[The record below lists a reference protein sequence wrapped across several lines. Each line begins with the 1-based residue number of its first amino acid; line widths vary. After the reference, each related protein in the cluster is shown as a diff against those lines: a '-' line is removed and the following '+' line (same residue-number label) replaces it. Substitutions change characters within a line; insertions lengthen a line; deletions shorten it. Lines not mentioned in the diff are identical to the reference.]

1 MAGFVLFGFL
11 LELSLLRSFT
21 VHVTFKLPRALGST
35 EFESGIQVYI
45 ENFEFIE
52 KKLLLFWNE
61 YFFLRVYFPLILF
74 M

>member
-45 ENFEFIE
+45 ENVELIE
-52 KKLLLFWNE
+52 TKLLLFWTE
-61 YFFLRVYFPLILF
+61 YLFLRV
-74 M
+74 